1 MLPGVFDL
9 SPLSRAADRHDI
21 HDGFAASASLPG
33 RRHESSIGHLPGIG
47 HALV

>member
-1 MLPGVFDL
+1 LPGVFDL
-9 SPLSRAADRHDI
+9 SPLSRAEDRRGI

-33 RRHESSIGHLPGIG
+33 CRHESSIGHLSGIG